1 MNGTNTLLKGAFE
14 LKKLCFSLI
23 IIFLLGAC
31 SYQES
36 TKEASGKIVLPTSIF
51 SSSKNNA
58 LIDEKEMKESIKTYL
73 DTNEDLSNTGDQFE
87 EVMESDQKLNK
98 AQAKKFEQLKDL
110 VKANDQNFST
120 YISQNTLPEGYK
132 KDSERISR
140 YIMGSNQILD
150 ELDQAIDDMVEH
162 MSEGDFSETEIESLM
177 NKNKSVNGREQI
189 KIESFLDDK
198 NIDTKAFGRKS

>member
-1 MNGTNTLLKGAFE
+1 MLKGAFE

-58 LIDEKEMKESIKTYL
+58 VIDEKEMKESIKTYL
-73 DTNEDLSNTGDQFE
+73 DTSEDLSNISDQFE
-87 EVMESDQKLNK
+87 EIMDSDQQLTK
-98 AQAKKFEQLKDL
+98 AEAKKLEQLNDL
-110 VKANDQNFST
+110 VRENDRNFST
-120 YISQNTLPEGYK
+120 YISHNTLPEGYK
-132 KDSERISR
+132 KESERISR
-140 YIMGSNQILD
+140 FITDSNQILD
-150 ELDQAIDDMVEH
+150 ELDQAIDDMVER
-162 MSEGDFSETEIESLM
+162 MSEGDFSETEIESIM
-177 NKNKSVNGREQI
+177 NKNEGVNGREQK
-189 KIESFLDDK
+189 KIENFLDDK

>member
-1 MNGTNTLLKGAFE
+1 M
-14 LKKLCFSLI
+14 KKLYFSLM

-36 TKEASGKIVLPTSIF
+36 TKEVSEEIVLPTSIF

-58 LIDEKEMKESIKTYL
+58 VIDEKEMKESIKTYL
-73 DTNEDLSNTGDQFE
+73 NTNEDLSNISDQFE
-87 EVMESDQKLNK
+87 EMMDSDQQLTK
-98 AQAKKFEQLKDL
+98 AEAKKLEQLNDL
-110 VKANDQNFST
+110 VKENDRNFST
-120 YISQNTLPEGYK
+120 YISHNTLPEGDK
-132 KDSERISR
+132 KESERISR
-140 YIMGSNQILD
+140 FIMGSNQILD

-177 NKNKSVNGREQI
+177 NKNEGVNGREQK
-189 KIESFLDDK
+189 KIENFLDDK

>member
-1 MNGTNTLLKGAFE
+1 MITLLKGAFE
-14 LKKLCFSLI
+14 LKKFCFSLM

-36 TKEASGKIVLPTSIF
+36 TKEASEEIVLPTSTF

-58 LIDEKEMKESIKTYL
+58 VIDEKEIKESIKTYL
-73 DTNEDLSNTGDQFE
+73 DANEDLLNTSDQFE
-87 EVMESDQKLNK
+87 EMMDSDQQLTK
-98 AQAKKFEQLKDL
+98 AEAKKLEQLNDL
-110 VKANDQNFST
+110 VKENDRNFST
-120 YISQNTLPEGYK
+120 YISHNTLPEGYK
-132 KDSERISR
+132 KESERISR
-140 YIMGSNQILD
+140 FITGSNQILD

>member
-1 MNGTNTLLKGAFE
+1 MLKGAFE

-58 LIDEKEMKESIKTYL
+58 VIDEKEMKESIKTYL
-73 DTNEDLSNTGDQFE
+73 DTSEDLSNISDQFE
-87 EVMESDQKLNK
+87 EIMDSDQQLTK
-98 AQAKKFEQLKDL
+98 AEAKKLEQLNDL
-110 VKANDQNFST
+110 VRENDHNFST
-120 YISQNTLPEGYK
+120 YISHNTLPEGYK

-177 NKNKSVNGREQI
+177 NKNKSVNGREQK

>member
-1 MNGTNTLLKGAFE
+1 M
-14 LKKLCFSLI
+14 KKLYFSLM

-36 TKEASGKIVLPTSIF
+36 TKEVSEEIVLPTSIF

-58 LIDEKEMKESIKTYL
+58 VIDEKEMKESIKTYL
-73 DTNEDLSNTGDQFE
+73 NTNEDLSNISDQFE
-87 EVMESDQKLNK
+87 EMMDSDQQLTK
-98 AQAKKFEQLKDL
+98 AEAKKLEQLNDL
-110 VKANDQNFST
+110 VKENDRNFST
-120 YISQNTLPEGYK
+120 YISHNTLPEGYK
-132 KDSERISR
+132 KESERISR
-140 YIMGSNQILD
+140 FIMGSNQILD

-177 NKNKSVNGREQI
+177 NKNEGVNGREQK
-189 KIESFLDDK
+189 KIENFLDDK

>member
-1 MNGTNTLLKGAFE
+1 M
-14 LKKLCFSLI
+14 KKLCFSLI

-58 LIDEKEMKESIKTYL
+58 LIDEKEMKKSIKTYL

-87 EVMESDQKLNK
+87 EIMESDQKLNK

>member
-1 MNGTNTLLKGAFE
+1 MLKGAFE

-58 LIDEKEMKESIKTYL
+58 VIDEKEMKESIKTYL
-73 DTNEDLSNTGDQFE
+73 DTSEDLSNISDQFE
-87 EVMESDQKLNK
+87 EIMDSDQQLTK
-98 AQAKKFEQLKDL
+98 AEAKKLEQLNDL
-110 VKANDQNFST
+110 VRENDRNFST
-120 YISQNTLPEGYK
+120 YISHNTLPEGYK
-132 KDSERISR
+132 KESERISR
-140 YIMGSNQILD
+140 FITDSNQILD
-150 ELDQAIDDMVEH
+150 ELDQAIDDMVER

-177 NKNKSVNGREQI
+177 NKNEGVNGREQK
-189 KIESFLDDK
+189 KIENFLDDK

>member
-1 MNGTNTLLKGAFE
+1 M
-14 LKKLCFSLI
+14 KKLCFSLI

-58 LIDEKEMKESIKTYL
+58 VIDEKEMKESIKTYL
-73 DTNEDLSNTGDQFE
+73 DTSEDLSNISDQFE
-87 EVMESDQKLNK
+87 EIMDSDQQLTK
-98 AQAKKFEQLKDL
+98 AEAKKLEQLNDL
-110 VKANDQNFST
+110 VRENDHNFST
-120 YISQNTLPEGYK
+120 YISHNTLPEGYK

-140 YIMGSNQILD
+140 YIMGFNQILD